1 MALPEFHLYIN
12 GEQRR
17 GRAGYEETINPYT
30 GKAWAKIAQA
40 STEDVEDALSA
51 AEAASDSFGKL
62 PGLQRA
68 ALLHRL
74 ADLIEEEADTLS
86 QIETTDNGKMRRETK
101 AQMLFAARNYRF
113 FAGLADKMNG
123 EVKPM
128 DSPSLFD
135 YTTREPYGVCALI
148 TPWNSPI
155 SVLTNK
161 LPACLAA
168 GNTCVVK
175 PSEFT
180 SASTM
185 HFATLVEKAGFPAGV
200 FNVVAGKAAIGQAL
214 VNSPIVSLVSFTGSV
229 GVGRMIAKQAAENIV
244 PVVLELGG
252 KSANIILDD
261 AELERA
267 ISGSVAGIFAASGQ
281 SCIAGS
287 RLLVHEK
294 VYDQV
299 VQGILERMK
308 HTRFGDPADLG
319 TDIGPVVNKQQWE
332 TIHRHV
338 AQAQEDGAKLIL
350 GGREESERLGGLF
363 VAPTVFTDL
372 DPKSR
377 LAHNEVF
384 GPVLTIFKFKTD
396 DEAVKIANATKFG
409 LAAGLWTTSL
419 RRAHQIAGRLHAGQI
434 WVNTYRQSSATAPFG
449 GFGHSG
455 YGKERGTEA
464 MLEYTR
470 LKNVMMELGAE
481 SRDPF
486 SIKLS

>member
-1 MALPEFHLYIN
+1 MELPEYNLYIN
-12 GEQRR
+12 GKQRP
-17 GRAGYEETINPYT
+17 GGAGYEDAINPYS
-30 GKAWAKIAQA
+30 GKAWARVAQA
-40 STEDVEDALSA
+40 CLKDVEDALA
-51 AEAASDSFGKL
+51 AAKAAYENFGRL
-62 PGLQRA
+62 SGLQRA
-68 ALLHRL
+68 TMMHRL

-86 QIETTDNGKMRRETK
+86 KIETSDNGKMRRETK

-123 EVKPM
+123 EVKPI
-128 DSPSLFD
+128 DNPFLFD

-180 SASTM
+180 TASTM
-185 HFATLVEKAGFPAGV
+185 YFAPIVEKAGFPAGV
-200 FNVVAGKAAIGQAL
+200 FSVAAGKASIGQAL
-214 VNSPIVSLVSFTGSV
+214 VNSPMVNLVSFTGSV
-229 GVGRMIAKQAAENIV
+229 GVGRMIAKQAVENMV

-261 AELERA
+261 AELDRA
-267 ISGSVAGIFAASGQ
+267 VPGIVAGIFAASGQ
-281 SCIAGS
+281 SCIASS

-299 VQGILERMK
+299 IQGILDRMK
-308 HTRFGDPADLG
+308 DTRFGDPQDLN
-319 TDIGPVVNKQQWE
+319 TDIGPVVNTQQWE
-332 TIHRHV
+332 TIQRHIV
-338 AQAQEDGAKLIL
+338 QAEEDGAKLIL
-350 GGREESERLGGLF
+350 GGRKESEQLGGLF
-363 VAPTVFTDL
+363 VAPTIFTDV
-372 DPKSR
+372 DNRSR
-377 LAHNEVF
+377 LPQTEVF

-396 DEAVKIANATKFG
+396 DEALKIAKYTKFG
-409 LAAGLWTTSL
+409 LAAGLWTTNL
-419 RRAHQIAGRLHAGQI
+419 RRAHQMAGRLHAGQI

-470 LKNVMMELGAE
+470 LKNVMMDLSAE

-486 SIKLS
+486 SIKL